1 MNVLMVGPARSVKGG
16 MTSVVDSYYDYGL
29 DKKINLK
36 YLESSNDKNKILKAI
51 KEITGFCKFKLLVKK
66 YDIIHIHMASRRST
80 YRKCKYIKEAKKA
93 KKKVIVHVHGAEFKV
108 FYDKE
113 CNESQKRYIKECL
126 NMCDKIIVL
135 SEEWEEYFQNIV
147 PRDKIEVIYNA
158 INIPKDFEKNTETK
172 QILFLGRL
180 GERKGIY
187 DLIDVVEQLISQ
199 YKDIKLI
206 ACGDGE
212 YEKVKKIV
220 EDRKLKSN
228 IEIYNWISG
237 KEKEEKLKNSS
248 FYVLP
253 SYNEGMP
260 MSLIEGMAYKNIP
273 ISTKVGGIPRV
284 IENGIN
290 GFIIEPG
297 DKKKLKEI
305 LENILDDKEKEKRK
319 QISDNARKTVEEKFN
334 IKKNIEKL
342 LRIYKEME

>member
-1 MNVLMVGPARSVKGG
+1 
-16 MTSVVDSYYDYGL
+16 MT
-29 DKKINLK
+29 
-36 YLESSNDKNKILKAI
+36 
-51 KEITGFCKFKLLVKK
+51 
-66 YDIIHIHMASRRST
+66 
-80 YRKCKYIKEAKKA
+80 
-93 KKKVIVHVHGAEFKV
+93 
-108 FYDKE
+108 
-113 CNESQKRYIKECL
+113 
-126 NMCDKIIVL
+126 L
-135 SEEWEEYFQNIV
+135 S
-147 PRDKIEVIYNA
+147 
-158 INIPKDFEKNTETK
+158 
-172 QILFLGRL
+172 
-180 GERKGIY
+180 
-187 DLIDVVEQLISQ
+187 
-199 YKDIKLI
+199 
-206 ACGDGE
+206 
-212 YEKVKKIV
+212 EKVKKIV

-260 MSLIEGMAYKNIP
+260 MSLIEGMAYKNVP

-334 IKKNIEKL
+334 IEKNIEKL